1 MKRFYSIIAIV
12 TMLLCGYGTASAQD
26 STNVNSATTELQ
38 PTALADSI
46 KVLNQKVTKLEKKYK
61 DLLKVEGFIQAM
73 YSWQQGETSEDN
85 VNHFR
90 IRRARLVLKGQLYKK
105 LIDYNFTT
113 DFAGGVKIVDA
124 YMRFTP
130 WKQFNVQVGA
140 FRPSFTI
147 ENMFYGSLSMEGI
160 DYPQVVK
167 KMTHLGDITGLNSA
181 GRDIGIQVH
190 GGFFNKRGFST
201 LEYRIGVFN
210 GNGVM
215 VTKDDNKAK
224 DYSAML
230 GVYPIKNL
238 VFVGSCYFG
247 KWNNGVTAENARTRW
262 SVGYRYD
269 DGKIF
274 TRGEYIRGMT
284 QGLSRT
290 GVSDDKTYSEGAYV
304 MLGAR
309 FFKQKFAPF
318 ARVEYF
324 AQDRYAHKSCGEPYY
339 SVGIDYN
346 PIKYIRL
353 QALYTCKTFNNGSHA
368 RSVMELLLTAKF

>member
-1 MKRFYSIIAIV
+1 MKRLYAIIAV
-12 TMLLCGYGTASAQD
+12 VALLLVGSGAAYAQE
-26 STNVNSATTELQ
+26 SATSNAAPVELQ
-38 PTALADSI
+38 PSQLADSI
-46 KVLNQKVTKLEKKYK
+46 ALLNQKISKLEKRNKE
-61 DLLKVEGFIQAM
+61 LLKVEGFIQAM
-73 YSWQQGETSEDN
+73 YSWHQGATPAEN
-85 VNHFR
+85 ANYFR
-90 IRRARLVLKGQLYKK
+90 IRRARIVLKGQLYKK

-130 WKQFNVQVGA
+130 WKQLNVQIGA

-160 DYPQVVK
+160 DYPQIIK
-167 KMTHLGDITGLNSA
+167 KMSHLGDITGLSSA
-181 GRDIGIQVH
+181 GRDIGVELN

-201 LEYRIGVFN
+201 LVYRVGVFN

-215 VTKDDNKAK
+215 VTSDDNRAK

-230 GVYPIKNL
+230 GVSPIKNL
-238 VFVGSCYFG
+238 IFVGSCYFG
-247 KWNNGVTAENARTRW
+247 KWNNGVVSENIRNRW
-262 SVGYRYD
+262 GVGYRYD

-274 TRGEYIRGMT
+274 TRGEYIRGVT
-284 QGLSRT
+284 QGLNREAASN
-290 GVSDDKTYSEGAYV
+290 DMTYSEGAYV

-324 AQDRYAHKSCGEPYY
+324 AQDRFDHKGCGEPYY

-353 QALYTCKTFNNGSHA
+353 QALYTCKTFNNGA
-368 RSVMELLLTAKF
+368 PTRSIMELLLTAKF